1 MSQEFDR
8 TDYSVVVKHRA
19 APPNPWRWEIY
30 RAGRTSPVERS
41 SNYFESRGLAN
52 SAGQAALAT
61 LLDKLDPGVDKRPAV
76 SVNSASSL

>member
-41 SNYFESRGLAN
+41 SNYFETRGLAS
-52 SAGQAALAT
+52 SAGQAALAK